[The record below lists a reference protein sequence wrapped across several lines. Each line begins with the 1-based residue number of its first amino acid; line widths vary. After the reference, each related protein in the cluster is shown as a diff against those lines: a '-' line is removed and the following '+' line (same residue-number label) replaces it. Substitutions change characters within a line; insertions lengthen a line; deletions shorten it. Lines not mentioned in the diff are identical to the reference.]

1 MKLRLKIVN
10 ASVVLS
16 LLGFKLSDSLMP
28 FFVLVL
34 LRYHTL
40 VMHMHTKI
48 SDIAMIFKN
57 LLDRKCLAQN
67 VDMSDKSDMFTVVDC
82 K

>member
-1 MKLRLKIVN
+1 
-10 ASVVLS
+10 
-16 LLGFKLSDSLMP
+16 
-28 FFVLVL
+28 
-34 LRYHTL
+34 
-40 VMHMHTKI
+40 MHMHTKI

-57 LLDRKCLAQN
+57 LLDMKYLAQN